1 MSEEQL
7 RKDDIQGQIVHVYD
21 GIEEADNELP
31 TWWLVTLFASI
42 LFSAFYWMYYESLSV
57 GDYPEAAY
65 TKERLAALEGAG
77 EVTDADLLALVNDAP
92 MVSAGKSLFFKNCTK
107 CHGSNAGGK
116 DGPNLTDKFWLYGG
130 APSDIYNTI
139 TNGTKNGMASWG
151 PKLGAGAVKQVAAY
165 VITLRNTNVAGK
177 APQGDEWIPSE
188 APAAPEPE
196 AEVPAPA
203 PSTTP

>member
-1 MSEEQL
+1 MSEQEL

-42 LFSAFYWMYYESLSV
+42 LFGAGYWMYYESLAV

-65 TKERLAALEGAG
+65 TKARLAALESGG
-77 EVTDADLLALVNDAP
+77 EVTDAELVALVSDGP

-107 CHGSNAGGK
+107 CHGSKAEGK

-130 APSDIYNTI
+130 APSDIHNTI
-139 TNGTKNGMASWG
+139 STGTKNGMAAWAG
-151 PKLGAGAVKQVAAY
+151 KLGGGAVKQLTAY
-165 VITLRNTNVAGK
+165 VLTLRNTNVAGK
-177 APQGDEWIPSE
+177 APQGTEWI
-188 APAAPEPE
+188 APEPVE
-196 AEVPAPA
+196 PVPVEPVPAEEA
-203 PSTTP
+203 PE